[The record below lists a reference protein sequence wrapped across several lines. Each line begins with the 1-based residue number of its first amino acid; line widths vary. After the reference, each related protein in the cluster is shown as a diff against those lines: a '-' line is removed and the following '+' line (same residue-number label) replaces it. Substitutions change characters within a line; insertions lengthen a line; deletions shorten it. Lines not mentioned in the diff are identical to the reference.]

1 MGGKRKKKKG
11 RKERKLVVGVNRVS
25 FYSPMRCAVLQVGRK
40 SRNCG
45 VLGVV
50 LLTDGRST
58 VVGFSCIVNL
68 LVSLLMLGG
77 RKKLVCGVR
86 DYDTWDGSLLLIIRV
101 GARDV
106 EGLLLL
112 HTGEIWVFC
121 LDLGGMQ

>member
-1 MGGKRKKKKG
+1 MI
-11 RKERKLVVGVNRVS
+11 S

-86 DYDTWDGSLLLIIRV
+86 DYDTWDGSLLLIIRC
-101 GARDV
+101 
-106 EGLLLL
+106 
-112 HTGEIWVFC
+112 WC
-121 LDLGGMQ
+121 S